1 MKKAKCEVK
10 YLETTQ
16 LGRQMIPYKGKR
28 LHYRK
33 IWWRHNSKMELIFSL
48 RREEIVDEEPL
59 STDAL

>member
-1 MKKAKCEVK
+1 LKKAKCEVK

-28 LHYRK
+28 CTTGRFDED
-33 IWWRHNSKMELIFSL
+33 NSKMELIFSL